1 MEETVIGNIMVP
13 NWIILPLIFLVWVMA
28 LLSLKRI
35 AFGVVRRL
43 AARTR
48 TKFDDILIRTSDTPL
63 TLVILASGGV
73 VIEPLVSAAYAG
85 AAHYFPVIFKAAII
99 VSLVIFMERFLTSV
113 IHEYSERVE
122 ILRSSGGFIRGV
134 TRVIVVGLGL
144 LVLLDSFG
152 ISVTP
157 VLASLGIGSLAVALA
172 LQPTLENLFAG
183 VQIVI
188 DKPIQVGHFIK
199 LESGEEGYVHKIGW
213 RSTWI
218 RLLPD
223 NMVIISNKN
232 LVNARVLNYCYP
244 VKELAVIAEVS
255 VHYQSDLEQVE
266 RVTVEVAKEVL
277 QESSG
282 GVKNFQPFIRYHTFG
297 ESGIHFSVILRAKEF
312 VDQYL
317 IKHEFIKRLHKR
329 YMAEGIVIPYP
340 IRAVNYEQEKALSAP
355 IQKSWGHGQERM

>member
-1 MEETVIGNIMVP
+1 M
-13 NWIILPLIFLVWVMA
+13 
-28 LLSLKRI
+28 
-35 AFGVVRRL
+35 
-43 AARTR
+43 
-48 TKFDDILIRTSDTPL
+48 
-63 TLVILASGGV
+63 
-73 VIEPLVSAAYAG
+73 VIEPLVSATYAG
-85 AAHYFPVIFKAAII
+85 AAHYFPVTFKAAVI

-277 QESSG
+277 QESSV
-282 GVKNFQPFIRYHTFG
+282 GVKNFQPFIRYHTF
-297 ESGIHFSVILRAKEF
+297 
-312 VDQYL
+312 
-317 IKHEFIKRLHKR
+317 
-329 YMAEGIVIPYP
+329 
-340 IRAVNYEQEKALSAP
+340 
-355 IQKSWGHGQERM
+355 W

>member
-1 MEETVIGNIMVP
+1 MMRGVNEITIANIFIP
-13 NWIILPLIFLVWVMA
+13 SWIILPLIYLVWIMA
-28 LLSLKRI
+28 LLALKRI
-35 AFGVVRRL
+35 FFRVIRRL
-43 AARTR
+43 AAETRTR
-48 TKFDDILIRTSDTPL
+48 LDDILAGSLDMPL
-63 TLVILASGGV
+63 TLVIFASGGM
-73 VIEPLVSAAYAG
+73 VIEPLVSAACAG
-85 AAHYFPVIFKAAII
+85 LAHYLPVIFKAATI
-99 VSLVIFMERFLTSV
+99 VSLVLFLERFLTNV
-113 IHEYSERVE
+113 IHEYSDRVE
-122 ILRSSGGFIRGV
+122 ILRSSGGFVRGFIRV
-134 TRVIVVGLGL
+134 LVFGLGL

-152 ISVTP
+152 VSVTP
-157 VLASLGIGSLAVALA
+157 ILASLGIGSLAVALA

-183 VQIVI
+183 IQIVI

-223 NMVIISNKN
+223 NMVIVSNKN
-232 LVNARVLNYCYP
+232 LVNTKILNYYYP
-244 VKELAVIAEVS
+244 GTELAVLAEVS

-277 QESSG
+277 QEVSG

-297 ESGIHFSVILRAKEF
+297 DSGIHLNVILRAKEF

-329 YMAEGIVIPYP
+329 YAAEGIVIPCP
-340 IRAVNYEQEKALSAP
+340 VRAVNYDQEKAAP
-355 IQKSWGHGQERM
+355 AVSQES

>member
-1 MEETVIGNIMVP
+1 MEETIMGNIVIP
-13 NWIILPLIFLVWVMA
+13 SWIILPLIYLVWVMA

-35 AFGVVRRL
+35 AFGIIRRL
-43 AARTR
+43 AAQTRTR
-48 TKFDDILIRTSDTPL
+48 LDDIFLASADGPL
-63 TLVILASGGV
+63 TLVIFASGGV
-73 VIEPLVSAAYAG
+73 VVEPLVPAAYMG
-85 AAHYFPVIFKAAII
+85 VAHYFPVIFKAAII
-99 VSLVIFMERFLTSV
+99 VSLVIFAERFLTNA
-113 IHEYSERVE
+113 IQEYSERVE

-134 TRVIVVGLGL
+134 ARIVVIGLGL

-183 VQIVI
+183 IQIVI

-232 LVNARVLNYCYP
+232 LVNARVLNYYYP
-244 VKELAVIAEVS
+244 VRELAVLVEVS
-255 VHYQSDLEQVE
+255 VHYQSDLEHVE

-297 ESGIHFSVILRAKEF
+297 ESGIHFSVVLRAKEF

-317 IKHEFIKRLHKR
+317 VKHEFIKRLHKR
-329 YMAEGIVIPYP
+329 YAAEGIVIPYP
-340 IRAVNYEQEKALSAP
+340 VRAVNYEQERASP
-355 IQKSWGHGQERM
+355 PSGQKG

>member
-1 MEETVIGNIMVP
+1 MEETIIGNIIVP
-13 NWIILPLIFLVWVMA
+13 SWIILPLIYLVWVMA

-35 AFGVVRRL
+35 SFRVIRRL
-43 AARTR
+43 ATRTA
-48 TKFDDILIRTSDTPL
+48 TKFDDIFIKTSDAPL
-63 TLVILASGGV
+63 TFVILASGGM
-73 VIEPLVSAAYAG
+73 VIEPLVSAAYADL
-85 AAHYFPVIFKAAII
+85 ARFFPVIFKAVTI
-99 VSLVIFMERFLTSV
+99 VSMIIFAERFLTGL
-113 IHEYSERVE
+113 IHEYSEQVE
-122 ILRSSGGFIRGV
+122 ILKSSGGFIRGV
-134 TRVIVVGLGL
+134 TRVIVIGLGL

-232 LVNARVLNYCYP
+232 LVNAKVLNYYYP
-244 VKELAVIAEVS
+244 VKELAVLVEVS
-255 VHYQSDLEQVE
+255 VHYQSDLGQVE
-266 RVTVEVAKEVL
+266 RVTTEVAKEVL
-277 QESSG
+277 QESAG

-297 ESGIHFSVILRAKEF
+297 ESGIQFSVVLRAKEF

-329 YMAEGIVIPYP
+329 YAAEGIVIPYP
-340 IRAVNYEQEKALSAP
+340 VRAVNYEQEKALLAP
-355 IQKSWGHGQERM
+355 GPKS

>member
-1 MEETVIGNIMVP
+1 MFDLTLFGLTLP
-13 NWIILPLIFLVWVMA
+13 SWILLPAAFLVWVTAMLCA
-28 LLSLKRI
+28 KKIL
-35 AFGVVRRL
+35 FGVIRRF
-43 AARTR
+43 AA
-48 TKFDDILIRTSDTPL
+48 KTSTPLDNIFIKSSDFPL
-63 TLVILASGGV
+63 TLLILASGGM

-85 AAHYFPVIFKAAII
+85 LAHYFPVIFKAVLI
-99 VSLVIFMERFLTSV
+99 VSLVIFMERFLIHV
-113 IHEYSERVE
+113 IQEYSERVE

-134 TRVIVVGLGL
+134 TRVVVVGLGL

-232 LVNARVLNYCYP
+232 LVSARILNYYYP

-255 VHYQSDLEQVE
+255 VHYQSDLDRVE

-277 QESSG
+277 QGSLG
-282 GVKNFQPFIRYHTFG
+282 GVKNFQPSLRYHTFG
-297 ESGIHFSVILRAKEF
+297 ESGIHFSVTLRAKEF

-340 IRAVNYEQEKALSAP
+340 VRAINYEQEKMLPVSD
-355 IQKSWGHGQERM
+355 QKS

>member
-1 MEETVIGNIMVP
+1 MFDLTLFGLTLP
-13 NWIILPLIFLVWVMA
+13 SWILLPAAFLVWVTA
-28 LLSLKRI
+28 LLCAKKML
-35 AFGVVRRL
+35 FGVIRRF
-43 AARTR
+43 AAKTP
-48 TKFDDILIRTSDTPL
+48 TPLDDIFIKSSDFPL
-63 TLVILASGGV
+63 TLLIFAGGGV
-73 VIEPLVSAAYAG
+73 VLEPLVSAAYTG
-85 AAHYFPVIFKAAII
+85 VAHYFPVIFKAAVI
-99 VSLVIFMERFLTSV
+99 VSLIIFMERFLTN
-113 IHEYSERVE
+113 IIYEYSERVE

-134 TRVIVVGLGL
+134 ARIVVIGLGL

-183 VQIVI
+183 IQIVI

-232 LVNARVLNYCYP
+232 LVNARILNYCYP
-244 VKELAVIAEVS
+244 VKELAVLAEVS
-255 VHYQSDLEQVE
+255 VHYQSDLDQVE
-266 RVTVEVAKEVL
+266 RVTVEAAKEVL

-297 ESGIHFSVILRAKEF
+297 ESGIHFSVVLRAKEF
-312 VDQYL
+312 ADQYL

-329 YMAEGIVIPYP
+329 YASEGIVIPYP
-340 IRAVNYEQEKALSAP
+340 VRAVNYEQERVSP
-355 IQKSWGHGQERM
+355 PSGQKG